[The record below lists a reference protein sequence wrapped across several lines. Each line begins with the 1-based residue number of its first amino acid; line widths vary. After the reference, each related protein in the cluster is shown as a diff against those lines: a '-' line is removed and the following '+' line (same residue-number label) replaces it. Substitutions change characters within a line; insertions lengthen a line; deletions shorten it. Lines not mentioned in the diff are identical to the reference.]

1 MNLIR
6 RLSLLMLA
14 VAFVTSAFA
23 QPVPMSA
30 SYDEMTNILTISFDS
45 DVKTDAAN
53 IVISGIILDDDNGG
67 VNNDYTLRGGFIA
80 NPTADG
86 TSVMIRPIF
95 DGVVESFTYTDPE
108 GVVEA
113 RSCWG
118 TDYAD
123 VRAIEKQLIH
133 GDMMRVFLPEGFAIG
148 ADGTWTEEQWVD
160 LTYVET
166 TTANLVEL
174 LDVQYSANTNVMR
187 FEFSHVMQSDQLAE
201 DIAQRDPDHPTW
213 FAPGNRIMD
222 NARGED
228 RNGNATLEYE
238 ENVRLSSITFTDA
251 VGDQFTPSVATDITR
266 IDSTV
271 LELDLSLSNQFA
283 MENLDL
289 SQLSVTFGLF
299 TFVDTEYNSVV
310 PVVDEIVTVIAEED
324 PLEIVSVT
332 YDLGLNKYTATF
344 DQPLDSEVNSYAV
357 MPKFKIKLADGSDE
371 GVFLSRGDIGLANSD
386 SSVVF
391 TLGIVDAQSVEDYL
405 EANANANVIASVGKN
420 AVINILRNGNRV
432 GSTPL
437 VVIPESDSNKAP
449 ALEDGVNPSY
459 DASTNI
465 LSIAF
470 DLRLDQAI
478 DTTGFYFIAGSDTIR
493 LTGGAASRSGG
504 NKVCDIELN
513 DVDQKQLESYTDKT
527 ALRMF
532 IAPYTVLQQ
541 SKLNGNNQISDTEFD
556 YSEDT
561 NPPLLDYLWYDSP
574 YNRLLVGSTT
584 TINADNIDLTK
595 LHISGLDFTLPDSI
609 VEYSPKQVWCYLNSD
624 DVAGFELFDDSVKI
638 ALTAT
643 IDPGFFANNDGVY
656 NELGTDL
663 VDKSILSNGVEESTL
678 LLGCGRSFYIQS
690 KEAFPTLTRAVF
702 ASVRGISD
710 HANWY
715 VANDQ
720 WIPYS
725 LNQDITPFVPA
736 ELDSAIHFFEVSA
749 IKDTT
754 MGAYDLIVDQFV
766 GDLIEF
772 VPEKV
777 DVLFAD
783 VYGEYKLG
791 RNDTKSSFWEHGYFD
806 VNDLPG
812 SETEMSNQAN
822 VIIVDSYPQ
831 SFIRTEQAWFWDEDD
846 EEWDEIAPGSNVTN
860 GLPAIANLYTRF
872 VQYHVDP
879 FEEQWIIEGLAY
891 FSEFIVAGPPEFYG
905 NGATS
910 GFSGGNILTFIGAI
924 QKSRVD
930 VMHTYMYFLY
940 LWEKYGGHDVIE
952 EIATSHQ
959 IGMHSVATVIDNR
972 QSDLDTWLQ
981 GKSVLDI
988 YSDFAIANMLDISI
1002 DGDNGIYAFENI
1014 DIANN
1019 IRGSQMKWKAAPA
1032 KSRPP
1037 YSASDTEW
1045 SFSYNYT
1052 AYGPYDPNLLI
1063 SPETDQIL
1071 VSAGG
1076 ETENVVFTKLN
1087 VKAMAT
1093 DASIGDEY
1101 QLQPIVLDENGAGG
1115 VSMSGHEIDPAW
1127 GFGPNVIDDTTIVY
1141 IDETHFP
1148 TWIIVSVSGDVG
1160 HSFKFTN
1167 VAGDEYYNG
1176 IYAVQNSILK
1186 RKFDV
1191 YVVSE
1196 KPIYN
1201 DSGSESP
1208 ILYATDAEGNTV
1220 QTLNTPDDYDVF
1232 NIDNGG
1238 VGFTQYTA
1246 SIWMAEAGTYFW
1258 ELDGYYANGLQITV
1272 DSQMAMTYG
1281 QLSSGHNSLISMG
1294 DEFSLR
1300 TSSMALSQGQ
1310 DLGIIRIAS
1319 DLPEEMSLLRTA
1331 SIDDNLIAVSPIYQI
1346 NVDNKDLN
1354 DPATITLQYDTE
1366 LTDGR
1371 TVGLFMDYDGEWVHI
1386 GGNFDEAS
1394 GTITVR
1400 TGKLGSVRAMA
1411 GDVGEIARDFLIP
1424 QKFVLNPNY
1433 PNPFNPS
1440 TTISMEL
1447 PFTGQVSLV
1456 IYDVLGRE
1464 VIKLVDGPMSFG
1476 VHRVS
1481 WDGRSAA
1488 GAQLAS
1494 GVYFARMKSSGF
1506 SAIQKMVLVK

>member
-1 MNLIR
+1 
-6 RLSLLMLA
+6 MLA
-14 VAFVTSAFA
+14 IAFATCAFA

-30 SYDEMTNILTISFDS
+30 SYDETTNILTIDFDS
-45 DVKTDAAN
+45 NVKTDAAN
-53 IVISGIILDDDNGG
+53 IVINGIIVDDDNGG
-67 VNNDYTLRGGFIA
+67 VNNDYTIRGGSIV
-80 NPTADG
+80 NTTPEDTE
-86 TSVMIRPIF
+86 VMIRPIF

-123 VRAIEKQLIH
+123 VRAIEGQLIH
-133 GDMMRVFLPEGFAIG
+133 SDMMRVFLPEGFANG
-148 ADGTWTEEQWVD
+148 VDGTLTDEQWVD

-174 LDVQYSANTNVMR
+174 VSVQYSSNTNVMR

-251 VGDQFTPSVATDITR
+251 VGSEFTPSVATDITR
-266 IDSTV
+266 MDSTV

-289 SQLSVTFGLF
+289 SALSVTFGLF
-299 TFVDTEYNSVV
+299 TFVDTLYNSVV
-310 PVVDEIVTVIAEED
+310 PVVDKVVTVIAEEN

-332 YDLGLNKYTATF
+332 YDLGLNKYIATF
-344 DQPLDSEVNSYAV
+344 DQPLDSDVNSYAV
-357 MPKFKIKLADGSDE
+357 IPKFKIKLADGSDE
-371 GVFLSRGDIGLANSD
+371 GVFLSRGDVGLANSD

-391 TLGIVDAQSVEDYL
+391 TLSVVDAQTVENYL
-405 EANANANVIASVGKN
+405 EANASAEIVASVGKN

-432 GSTPL
+432 GNTPL

-449 ALEDGVNPSY
+449 ELDVDVVPSY
-459 DASTNI
+459 DAATNI
-465 LSIAF
+465 LSVAF
-470 DLRLDQAI
+470 DIRLDQAI
-478 DTTGFYFIAGSDTIR
+478 DTTGFYFIANLDTIR
-493 LTGGAASRSGG
+493 LTGGVASRSGG
-504 NKVCDIELN
+504 NKVCDIDLN
-513 DVDQKQLESYTDKT
+513 DLDQKQLESYADKT
-527 ALRMF
+527 ALRLF

-541 SKLNGNNQISDTEFD
+541 SKLNGNNQISDLVFD
-556 YSEDT
+556 YVEDT
-561 NPPLLDYLWYDSP
+561 NPPLLDYLWYD
-574 YNRLLVGSTT
+574 YQNNRLLIGSTT
-584 TINADNIDLTK
+584 TISGDNIDLTK

-624 DVAGFELFDDSVKI
+624 DTAGFELFDDAIRI

-643 IDPGFFANNDGVY
+643 LDPEFFTNSDGVY
-656 NELGTDL
+656 NELATDL

-678 LLGCGRSFYIQS
+678 LLGCGRSFNIQS
-690 KEAFPTLTRAVF
+690 KEAFPTLTRTVF

-725 LNQDITPFVPA
+725 LNHDFATFTQA
-736 ELDSAIHFFEVSA
+736 ELDTVISFFEVSA

-754 MGAYDLIVDQFV
+754 LGAYDLIIDQFV
-766 GDLIEF
+766 GDF
-772 VPEKV
+772 VELVPVKV

-783 VYGEYKLG
+783 VYGEYKVG
-791 RNDTKSSFWEHGYFD
+791 RNDTKASFWEHGYFD
-806 VNDLPG
+806 PNDLPG
-812 SETEMSNQAN
+812 SETELSNQAN

-831 SFIRTEQAWFWDEDD
+831 SFIPSEQAWFYDEDD

-891 FSEFIVAGPPEFYG
+891 FSEFVVAGPPEFYG

-924 QKSRVD
+924 QKSRTD

-940 LWEKYGGHDVIE
+940 LWEKYGGHNVIR
-952 EIATSHQ
+952 EISTSHQ

-972 QSDLDTWLQ
+972 QSELDIWLQ

-988 YSDFAIANMLDISI
+988 YSDFAIANMLDISNMGDDNI
-1002 DGDNGIYAFENI
+1002 LTEDDNGIYAFENI

-1019 IRGSQMKWKAAPA
+1019 IRGTQMKWKATPA

-1045 SFSYNYT
+1045 SFSYNFT
-1052 AYGPYDPNLLI
+1052 AYGPYDPNLLLA
-1063 SPETDQIL
+1063 PETDKIM

-1076 ETENVVFTKLN
+1076 ETESVIFTKLN
-1087 VKAMAT
+1087 VKALAT
-1093 DASIGDEY
+1093 DTDIGEIY
-1101 QLQPIVLDENGAGG
+1101 QLQPIVLDENGSGG
-1115 VSMSGHEIDPAW
+1115 VSMSGHDIDPAW
-1127 GFGPNVIDDTTIVY
+1127 GFGPNIIDDTTTVF

-1167 VAGDEYYNG
+1167 DDGDEYYNG

-1186 RKFDV
+1186 RKFDI

-1201 DSGSESP
+1201 GSGSESP
-1208 ILYATDAEGNTV
+1208 ILIATDTDGNTV
-1220 QTLNTPDDYDVF
+1220 QTLNTPEDYLVF
-1232 NIDNGG
+1232 NVDNEG
-1238 VGFTQYTA
+1238 VGFTQYAA
-1246 SIWMAEAGTYFW
+1246 SIWMAETGTYFW
-1258 ELDGYYANGLQITV
+1258 ELDGYYSNGIRITV

-1281 QLSSGHNSLISMG
+1281 QLSSGQNSLISMG
-1294 DEFSLR
+1294 EEFALR
-1300 TSSMALSQGQ
+1300 TSSMALLQGQ

-1319 DLPEEMSLLRTA
+1319 DLPEEMSLLRTT
-1331 SIDDNLIAVSPIYQI
+1331 SSEDNLISVSPIYQI
-1346 NVDNKDLN
+1346 NVD
-1354 DPATITLQYDTE
+1354 I
-1366 LTDGR
+1366 
-1371 TVGLFMDYDGEWVHI
+1371 
-1386 GGNFDEAS
+1386 
-1394 GTITVR
+1394 
-1400 TGKLGSVRAMA
+1400 
-1411 GDVGEIARDFLIP
+1411 
-1424 QKFVLNPNY
+1424 
-1433 PNPFNPS
+1433 
-1440 TTISMEL
+1440 
-1447 PFTGQVSLV
+1447 
-1456 IYDVLGRE
+1456 
-1464 VIKLVDGPMSFG
+1464 
-1476 VHRVS
+1476 
-1481 WDGRSAA
+1481 
-1488 GAQLAS
+1488 
-1494 GVYFARMKSSGF
+1494 
-1506 SAIQKMVLVK
+1506 